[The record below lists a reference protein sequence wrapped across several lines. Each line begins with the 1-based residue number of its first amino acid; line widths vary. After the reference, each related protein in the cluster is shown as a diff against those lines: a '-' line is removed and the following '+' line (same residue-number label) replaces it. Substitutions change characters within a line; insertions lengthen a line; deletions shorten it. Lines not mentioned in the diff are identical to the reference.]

1 MKLNIPRQFP
11 CNMKSV
17 TYKLVEFF
25 VLFIVFPISLALK
38 YAIQIKLI
46 LGFLGFLYVLYVLL
60 KVNKNTFKIDETVH
74 WKRFWKRTLI
84 KFVLIVIITTLFV
97 WFTNKDALFNVVLNK
112 PWLWL
117 IILFVYAFLSV
128 YPQEL
133 IYRTFFF
140 QRYENLFKNEN
151 LFLFVNAIVFSLG
164 HIFFRNTLVI
174 VLTFLGGLLF
184 AFTFT
189 KTRST
194 LLVSIEHAI
203 YGSWLFTVG
212 MGNMLGFPS

>member
-1 MKLNIPRQFP
+1 
-11 CNMKSV
+11 MKSV

-46 LGFLGFLYVLYVLL
+46 LGFFGFLYVLYVLL

-194 LLVSIEHAI
+194 LMVSIEHAI
-203 YGSWLFTVG
+203 YGCWLFTVG

>member
-1 MKLNIPRQFP
+1 
-11 CNMKSV
+11 MKSV

-46 LGFLGFLYVLYVLL
+46 LGFFGFLYVLYVLL

-203 YGSWLFTVG
+203 YGCWLFTVG